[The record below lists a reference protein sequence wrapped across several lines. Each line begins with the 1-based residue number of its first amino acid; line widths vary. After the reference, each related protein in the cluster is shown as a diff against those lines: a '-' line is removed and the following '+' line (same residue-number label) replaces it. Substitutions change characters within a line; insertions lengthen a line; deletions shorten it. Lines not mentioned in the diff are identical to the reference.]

1 MKSVNVA
8 LHAKPEGRIA
18 AIKEWLYRQNTGGRI
33 STLLLFLPPGL
44 MVFTLLVIFPITES
58 GIYSFYRWNGF
69 TALAQSGRWVGW
81 QNYQFILQDPM
92 FHRAIWNTVKIVLIS
107 LLIQLPLAMMLAL
120 SVASKSTVNSLFRL
134 VFFLPF
140 ILADVVAGLIW
151 RFIYDGNFGLV
162 AAVTQLFGL
171 DPFFPLADR
180 AWAFNAILIVVIW
193 KYFGYHMMIYIAGL
207 QSVPKDLVEAATLDG
222 ASRMQIIFRIKL
234 PLIMP
239 AIRLSVFFSVI
250 GALQFFEMAMPLV
263 TSGGPSGSAH
273 TIVTYL
279 YEFGIVRSRIGFGSA
294 VAVLLFVMCAIFAFI
309 YQRFVMAR
317 NSA

>member
-1 MKSVNVA
+1 MKSVDLA
-8 LHAKPEGRIA
+8 LDAQRTSRFPAVKA
-18 AIKEWLYRQNTGGRI
+18 WLYRHNTGGRL
-33 STLLLFLPPGL
+33 STLLLFIPPAL
-44 MVFTLLVIFPITES
+44 MVFTLLVILPIAES
-58 GIYSFYRWNGF
+58 GVYSFYRWNGF
-69 TALAQSGRWVGW
+69 TALSDSGRWVGW
-81 QNYQFILQDPM
+81 RNFQFILQDPI
-92 FHRAIWNTVKIVLIS
+92 FHRAVWNTVKIVLIS

-120 SVASKSTVNSLFRL
+120 SIASKGSINTLFRL
-134 VFFLPF
+134 VYFLPF

-162 AAVTQLFGL
+162 AAITQMLGTESFY
-171 DPFFPLADR
+171 PLADR
-180 AWAFNAILIVVIW
+180 DWAFNAILVVVIW

-207 QSVPKDLVEAATLDG
+207 QSVPNDLVEAARLDG
-222 ASRMQIIFRIKL
+222 ASRLQIIFRIKL

-239 AIRLSVFFSVI
+239 AIRLSIFFSVI

-294 VAVLLFVMCAIFAFI
+294 VAVVLFVMCAIFAFL

-317 NSA
+317 NTA

>member
-1 MKSVNVA
+1 MKSIDIA
-8 LHAKPEGRIA
+8 LDAQRSGRFTA
-18 AIKEWLYRQNTGGRI
+18 LKAWLYRHNTGGRL
-33 STLLLFLPPGL
+33 STLLLFIPPAL
-44 MVFTLLVIFPITES
+44 MVFTLLVILPIAES
-58 GIYSFYRWNGF
+58 GVYSFYRWNGF
-69 TALAQSGRWVGW
+69 IALSEGGRWVGW
-81 QNYQFILQDPM
+81 QNYQFILQDPV
-92 FHRAIWNTVKIVLIS
+92 FHRAVWNTTKIVLIS

-120 SVASKSTVNSLFRL
+120 SIASKSSINSLFRL
-134 VFFLPF
+134 VYFLPF

-162 AAVTQLFGL
+162 AAITQMFGL
-171 DPFFPLADR
+171 DPFYPLADR
-180 AWAFNAILIVVIW
+180 AWAFNAILVVVVW

-207 QSVPKDLVEAATLDG
+207 QSVPNDLVEAARLDG
-222 ASRMQIIFRIKL
+222 ASRLQIIFRIKL

-239 AIRLSVFFSVI
+239 AIKLSVFFSVI

-263 TSGGPSGSAH
+263 TAGGPSGSAH

-294 VAVLLFVMCAIFAFI
+294 VAVVLFLACAVFAFF

-317 NSA
+317 SSS